1 MLCTTGR
8 IRLPVPQNYL
18 YEALSQ
24 GWYVPVDGDV
34 HTVRF
39 QEEHT
44 TNPPSL
50 PRAHRSRQDV
60 CLVLTLSTI
69 SPMILYLQ

>member
-1 MLCTTGR
+1 MPRTSER

-24 GWYVPVDGDV
+24 VWYVPVDGGV
-34 HTVRF
+34 HTVHF
-39 QEEHT
+39 QEGT
-44 TNPPSL
+44 YDRTSL

-60 CLVLTLSTI
+60 CLVSTLSTI